1 MTAVELLGVALT
13 QAIIKNKTKQNNQPR
28 AKLVT
33 SEVPRIGVS
42 KVETQRSSQ
51 GQGAGCY
58 TSDTVCG
65 RAVNGNS
72 RDHSFYFQQ
81 KLLTWMVNFLPP
93 PIFIELLQLL
103 WRNYR
108 TDQLSKQNLFFPKLA
123 DFILKDRLMESKD
136 LRIPF
141 DDMIPYIFSTTQQT
155 GNLLWKKKKKNKEK
169 VQLLKQGKNICLR
182 LFFLRQRLKHR
193 H

>member
-51 GQGAGCY
+51 GQGTGCY

-123 DFILKDRLMESKD
+123 DFFLKDRLMESKD

-155 GNLLWKKKKKNKEK
+155 GNLLWKKKE
-169 VQLLKQGKNICLR
+169 QGKSPTT
-182 LFFLRQRLKHR
+182 QTGKKHLLEIVSS
-193 H
+193 